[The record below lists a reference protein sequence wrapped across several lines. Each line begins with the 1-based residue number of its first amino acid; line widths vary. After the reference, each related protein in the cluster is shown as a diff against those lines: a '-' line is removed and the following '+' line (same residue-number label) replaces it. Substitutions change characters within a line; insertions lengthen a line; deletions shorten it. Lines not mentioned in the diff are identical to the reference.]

1 MSITEI
7 PGIVLSDCPFCGEE
21 AGMFRYDNITL
32 GCKQYYAECMNE
44 ECDVRPSTL
53 LKDSYEEAMDAWNV
67 RPVPHR
73 PTNMEGAEF
82 PDLEKTEEPFCLP
95 EWWERPGDLFD
106 SCEVNKLM
114 SLNKEIDEC
123 DVLSP
128 EGLDKF
134 LLLLREKK
142 FLTE

>member
-7 PGIVLSDCPFCGEE
+7 PGIVLSNCPFCGEE
-21 AGMFRYDNITL
+21 AGMFRYDKNAL
-32 GCKQYYAECMNE
+32 GRNVYYAECMNE

-53 LKDSYEEAMDAWNV
+53 LKDSLEEAESAWNV
-67 RPVPHR
+67 RPV
-73 PTNMEGAEF
+73 NISEEQ
-82 PDLEKTEEPFCLP
+82 LEKTEEPFCLP

-106 SCEVNKLM
+106 SGEVAKLM
-114 SLNKEIDEC
+114 ALNKEIDEC

-128 EGLDKF
+128 DGLDKF

-142 FLTE
+142 LLTE

>member
-1 MSITEI
+1 MNIDEV
-7 PGIVLSDCPFCGEE
+7 PGIALSDCPFCGEE
-21 AGMFRYDNITL
+21 SGMFRYNNVTL
-32 GCKQYYAECMNE
+32 GRKQYYAECMNE
-44 ECDVRPSTL
+44 DCDVRPSTL
-53 LKDSYEEAMDAWNV
+53 LKDSIQEAADAWNI
-67 RPVPHR
+67 RPINVS
-73 PTNMEGAEF
+73 EVE
-82 PDLEKTEEPFCLP
+82 LEKTEEPFCLP

-106 SCEVNKLM
+106 SYEVSKLM

-142 FLTE
+142 SLTK

>member
-1 MSITEI
+1 MCITKV

-21 AGMFRYDNITL
+21 AGMFRYDNDAFDRNV
-32 GCKQYYAECMNE
+32 YYAECMNE

-53 LKDSYEEAMDAWNV
+53 LKNSLEEAMDAWNV
-67 RPVPHR
+67 RP
-73 PTNMEGAEF
+73 TNAEF

-106 SCEVNKLM
+106 SGEVAKLM

>member
-1 MSITEI
+1 MCITEV

-21 AGMFRYDNITL
+21 AGMFRYDNDAFDRNV
-32 GCKQYYAECMNE
+32 YYAECMNE

-53 LKDSYEEAMDAWNV
+53 LKNSLEEAMDAWNV
-67 RPVPHR
+67 RP
-73 PTNMEGAEF
+73 TNAEF

-106 SCEVNKLM
+106 SGEVAKLM